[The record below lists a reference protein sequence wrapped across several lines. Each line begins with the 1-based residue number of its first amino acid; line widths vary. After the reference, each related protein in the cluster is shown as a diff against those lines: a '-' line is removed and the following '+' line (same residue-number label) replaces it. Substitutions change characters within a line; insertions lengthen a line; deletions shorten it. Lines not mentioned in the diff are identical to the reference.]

1 MRRDHLPSLSSGVVE
16 LLNRLNLVMTAVW
29 QSQHIKPAWL
39 GRGRLRGSIARA
51 QEALTSLRDLG
62 EWSAIP
68 SILYV
73 LASDIETLR
82 NHAANVVDHLVSR
95 IPASQLPAFERR
107 LHEST
112 YKTYLWHEQGMS
124 AVTGRIWPPRVWA
137 LLTMHASG
145 FVREAAMKKLFL
157 IGDYELALPFLLL
170 RLNDWVIQVR
180 TIAAEA
186 VQGLINSKS
195 AHLWIPVLGLLPR
208 LQGRSR
214 ADHAW
219 LQDRLVRLFTIRKNR
234 RFLLIAAGSPETA
247 TVRWAAR
254 AMLTLPRSERNMLV
268 WSLVDHPDAVV
279 RLNVARALRDGKPSA
294 VRDQL
299 FEDLASDSNMLVRR
313 EVLLARLDVPGV
325 NRQVIL
331 RAALLDR
338 HASMRETARYYLR
351 KDGGRCGAAFD
362 FRNFYLEKRESAEL
376 RTLPQVILGLGE
388 CGECEDA
395 NIVAPYVEMADVRVA
410 KAAIRACGALDRK
423 NRLLWFVALL
433 TDARPGVAR
442 AAARELIAAR
452 DAAPV
457 TQLREIL
464 RSAPHAH
471 SRRNALRILLRMHPF
486 DAIIDAIRALDGP
499 DAGIIQLGSEFINHA
514 HSWRVPYGPSDP
526 QKAAV
531 VDALRSLSQP
541 PSDSIRRR
549 LHALMGIEMRN
560 AAST

>member
-1 MRRDHLPSLSSGVVE
+1 MRKGHLPALSPDVVE
-16 LLNRLNLVMTAVW
+16 LLDRLRKAMTAVW

-51 QEALTSLRDLG
+51 QEALTSIRDLG
-62 EWSAIP
+62 EWIAIP
-68 SILYV
+68 SLLYV

-82 NHAANVVDHLVSR
+82 NHAAYVVDHLVSR

-107 LHEST
+107 LREST

-124 AVTGRIWPPRVWA
+124 AVTGRIWPPHVWA

-145 FVREAAMKKLFL
+145 FVREAAMKKLL
-157 IGDYELALPFLLL
+157 LLGDYELALPFLLL

-180 TIAAEA
+180 SIAEDI
-186 VQGLINSKS
+186 VRGLVNSRS
-195 AHLWIPVLGLLPR
+195 MHLWVPVLGLLPR
-208 LQGRSR
+208 LQDRSR

-219 LQDRLVRLFTIRKNR
+219 LQDRLFRLFAIRKNR
-234 RFLLIAAGSPETA
+234 RFLLLAAGSSETA

-294 VRDQL
+294 ARDQL
-299 FEDLASDSNMLVRR
+299 FEHLASDPSMLVRR
-313 EVLLARLDVPGV
+313 EVLLARLEDSGAD
-325 NRQVIL
+325 RDEIL
-331 RAALLDR
+331 RAALVDR
-338 HASMRETARYYLR
+338 HASIREAARYYLR
-351 KDGGRCGAAFD
+351 KDAEGCGAAFD
-362 FRNFYLEKRESAEL
+362 SRNYYLEKRESVEL

-395 NIVAPYVEMADVRVA
+395 NIAAPYVEMADVRVA
-410 KAAIRACGALDRK
+410 KAAVRACGALDRK
-423 NRLLWFVALL
+423 SRLLWFARLL

-442 AAARELIAAR
+442 AAARELITAG

-457 TQLREIL
+457 GQLREIL
-464 RSAPHAH
+464 RSAPHSH
-471 SRRNALRILLRMHPF
+471 SRRYALRILLRMHLF
-486 DAIIDAIRALDGP
+486 DAMIDAIRALDGP
-499 DAGIIQLGSEFINHA
+499 DVDIIQMGSEFINNA

-549 LHALMGIEMRN
+549 LHALMGIETNR
-560 AAST
+560 AS